1 MERSWP
7 RELSGGMLKRVA
19 IATVFANSPQVL
31 LMDEPFGALDYVTKL
46 QLHQV
51 VLNLWRQYRPTVV
64 FVTHDVDEAVLL
76 ADRIIVMKE
85 GRIVDDRRI
94 ELTRPRTVES
104 LAFTKPSPTRK
115 CSCGISGWTRSS
127 KSRWSYNEPRN
138 DTSADQHRRAS
149 RLGGA
154 VAGGVDHDPL
164 RKRAGEPMVPG
175 WQVIVTQT
183 YLSLADYWPGG
194 WGVTAVADG
203 GPRTY
208 AGATLGILTNSF
220 DTSVRLFS
228 GLIVGAVIGSG
239 LGLAVSWS
247 KWSRRLVGLPGQ
259 VLRTFP
265 LMALIPMFQ
274 LWFGL
279 TFVGMMAFVA
289 LGVGVIFFTGT
300 VNAVGNVSDVYI
312 DYARTQGASRFPGLS
327 HDYSAGDLSRV
338 AVQHSA
344 RPRDGLGG
352 GGRV

>member
-1 MERSWP
+1 MSR
-7 RELSGGMLKRVA
+7 
-19 IATVFANSPQVL
+19 ATIHRLTSI
-31 LMDEPFGALDYVTKL
+31 G
-46 QLHQV
+46 
-51 VLNLWRQYRPTVV
+51 
-64 FVTHDVDEAVLL
+64 VLL
-76 ADRIIVMKE
+76 ALAALWQAASIMI
-85 GRIVDDRRI
+85 
-94 ELTRPRTVES
+94 PYES
-104 LAFTKPSPTRK
+104 VP
-115 CSCGISGWTRSS
+115 
-127 KSRWSYNEPRN
+127 
-138 DTSADQHRRAS
+138 
-149 RLGGA
+149 
-154 VAGGVDHDPL
+154 
-164 RKRAGEPMVPG
+164 GEPMVPG

-228 GLIVGAVIGSG
+228 GLIVGGVIGSG

-312 DYARTQGASRFPGLS
+312 DYARTQGASRF
-327 HDYSAGDLSRV
+327 RV
-338 AVQHSA
+338 YHTIILPAIFPELRSSILL
-344 RPRDGLGG
+344 GLGTAWAAVVASEFLG
-352 GGRV
+352 AQTGMGQIIVYSQSFGYVDRMFLVALILLAYSTVTFALFEWASRRLTQWMPREAVAHAGAH